1 MVAKHIDSDNDHKVR
16 YLLAKIHMVAKR
28 KCHRAFSKK
37 SYLLAKIHMVAKPQ
51 TDFIT

>member
-1 MVAKHIDSDNDHKVR
+1 MCYFELIVNSLNI
-16 YLLAKIHMVAKR
+16 AKIHMVAKR
-28 KCHRAFSKK
+28 LMLSHPYFF